1 MKLITSKATLFT
13 VVMAAALVAALACGR
28 NDPASPTPDAV
39 PTVAAQAEPETP
51 VSDEGMASPS
61 PETPVS
67 DEGMASPSPETPVS
81 DDGTAQPA
89 ANQFEA
95 SLAGDDK
102 QKFQSLPPEFQDALR
117 QAYDAEGASAAV
129 RYLRGLPDDTLP
141 IAEVLEPHALGWF
154 DALQPQDQRY
164 MLLEAYPAAYDHA
177 GPEWIDFA
185 FEFERMVGVAFDNR
199 GVRLP
204 PVEEALS
211 ADALAKLDALEN
223 PIMSRVFRIV
233 WNESKPLPEDVDDA
247 IARLQANLLAAPA
260 DLPSLEELGLSA
272 EASRQFSELPTDMQ
286 DWLWKTVA
294 NAILSFGRQEW
305 PYWPVEDE
313 YIRTLSTPA
322 AREAWDRGIEP
333 RGVYV
338 HGPSTFACLGGP
350 GHWPDAV
357 AARMPQGIEDLPVV
371 YLPPYQDVLSPDAL
385 GRLDTLDANLKAVFE
400 NMWNW
405 TNPVAP
411 ADVLCDITKFERGIM
426 DIPVTS
432 APAAEDLL
440 SDDGLALYRQ
450 LGDDGREW
458 IDEGIAQALLGGLV
472 VIRGEEG
479 SLPQHVWSFD
489 TPPEDFLDAVAV
501 YVEESLEIMFAA
513 GPGPSS
519 RAADPP
525 TQQEGTDDLPPA
537 IQILSPEYQEAYRL
551 LPNGKWAQRY
561 FATFFRG
568 FDYQEWLVM
577 SETPP
582 DILDIS
588 HELDRG
594 TEWKLTRILR
604 DDEEQEWFVRRIGE
618 LDADAARSFEATQS
632 EEDRMDILRTL
643 FEEGRKDREIQD
655 IIVEWEMRL
664 EGLEGDELA
673 RQLEFHRDWVKHLYD
688 LSALSPKEG
697 RVRVHELTVCDLLA
711 WFVIDGRPSDAGS
724 WRAGCD
730 IGERVSVAKQ
740 ALERRGGQPIMD
752 EEGFRELVESHERFL
767 RGEFDTPQDPPTLD
781 S

>member
-1 MKLITSKATLFT
+1 MKLITLKAMLFT

-28 NDPASPTPDAV
+28 NDPASPTPDAA
-39 PTVAAQAEPETP
+39 PTVAAQAEPATP

-61 PETPVS
+61 PETL
-67 DEGMASPSPETPVS
+67 VS

-129 RYLRGLPDDTLP
+129 QYLRGLPDDTLP

-223 PIMSRVFRIV
+223 PIMSRVFSIV

-322 AREAWDRGIEP
+322 AREAWDRGIWP

-338 HGPSTFACLGGP
+338 HGPSTFACLDGP

-537 IQILSPEYQEAYRL
+537 VRILPPEYHRAYRL
-551 LPNGKWAQRY
+551 LPTEGPWTRKYIAG
-561 FATFFRG
+561 FLDG
-568 FDYQEWLVM
+568 FDYEEW
-577 SETPP
+577 
-582 DILDIS
+582 
-588 HELDRG
+588 
-594 TEWKLTRILR
+594 
-604 DDEEQEWFVRRIGE
+604 EQLPW
-618 LDADAARSFEATQS
+618 DDAAQ
-632 EEDRMDILRTL
+632 
-643 FEEGRKDREIQD
+643 
-655 IIVEWEMRL
+655 
-664 EGLEGDELA
+664 
-673 RQLEFHRDWVKHLYD
+673 
-688 LSALSPKEG
+688 
-697 RVRVHELTVCDLLA
+697 
-711 WFVIDGRPSDAGS
+711 
-724 WRAGCD
+724 
-730 IGERVSVAKQ
+730 GEYQ
-740 ALERRGGQPIMD
+740 
-752 EEGFRELVESHERFL
+752 
-767 RGEFDTPQDPPTLD
+767 PTLD
-781 S
+781 DQAEVTEIIPMLRVAERDPDAEAWILAKVEAFAPEAAAQLRSVEDISARVEVFRKLVEVDGFDWEVKALSIAWGGKVAGQPDDFMARLIELQRADYEYQTDVSISWKQRLLDGNKADVCNLLLGLVLGGEYPQSVIIGGASWCDIDVAIELAEEALLANDGQPAMSEDEVREWMEFDAE

>member
-1 MKLITSKATLFT
+1 MKRIEKTLFT
-13 VVMAAALVAALACGR
+13 IIAVVAATTILAFVVGCGSESPAAAPTEVAASPVQSPVVAST
-28 NDPASPTPDAV
+28 PPPTASPV
-39 PTVAAQAEPETP
+39 PENE
-51 VSDEGMASPS
+51 
-61 PETPVS
+61 
-67 DEGMASPSPETPVS
+67 
-81 DDGTAQPA
+81 
-89 ANQFEA
+89 FEA

-129 RYLRGLPDDTLP
+129 QYLRGLPDDTLP
-141 IAEVLEPHALGWF
+141 ISEVLEPPAGGWF

-247 IARLQANLLAAPA
+247 IARLQSNLLAAPA

-272 EASRQFSELPTDMQ
+272 EASRQFSDLPTDMQ

-294 NAILSFGRQEW
+294 NYILSFGRQEW

-322 AREAWDRGIEP
+322 AKETFDRGIWP

-338 HGPSTFACLGGP
+338 HGPSTFACLDGP

-371 YLPPYQDVLSPDAL
+371 YLPPYQDVLSSDAL
-385 GRLDTLDANLKAVFE
+385 GRLNTLDANLKAVFE

-472 VIRGEEG
+472 VILGEEG

-489 TPPEDFLDAVAV
+489 TPPEDFLDAVAAS
-501 YVEESLEIMFAA
+501 VEERIEIMFAA

-525 TQQEGTDDLPPA
+525 AQQEGTDDLPPA

-618 LDADAARSFEATQS
+618 LDADAARSFVATQS

-643 FEEGRKDREIQD
+643 FEEGKKDREIQD

-664 EGLEGDELA
+664 EGLEGEELA
-673 RQLEFHRDWVKHLYD
+673 RQLEFHRDWVKHLYE

-767 RGEFDTPQDPPTLD
+767 RGEFDPPQDPPTLD

>member
-1 MKLITSKATLFT
+1 MKRIEKTTFIAAVAATTILAFA
-13 VVMAAALVAALACGR
+13 VGCGSESPAAAPTEVAASPVPSPVVAST
-28 NDPASPTPDAV
+28 PPPTASPV
-39 PTVAAQAEPETP
+39 PE
-51 VSDEGMASPS
+51 DE
-61 PETPVS
+61 
-67 DEGMASPSPETPVS
+67 
-81 DDGTAQPA
+81 
-89 ANQFEA
+89 FEA
-95 SLAGDDK
+95 SLAAADK
-102 QKFQSLPPEFQDALR
+102 QKFQSLPSEFQDALR
-117 QAYDAEGASAAV
+117 QANDAEGAAAAV
-129 RYLRGLPDDTLP
+129 QYLRGLPDDTLP

-154 DALQPQDQRY
+154 DALQPQDQHY

-223 PIMSRVFRIV
+223 PIMSRVFHLV
-233 WNESKPLPEDVDDA
+233 WNGSKPLPEDVDDT

-294 NAILSFGRQEW
+294 NYILSFGRQEW

-322 AREAWDRGIEP
+322 AKEAFDRGIWP
-333 RGVYV
+333 RGVYL
-338 HGPSTFACLGGP
+338 HGPSTFACLDRP
-350 GHWPDAV
+350 SHWPDAV
-357 AARMPQGIEDLPVV
+357 AARMPEGIEDLPVV

-411 ADVLCDITKFERGIM
+411 VNVLCDITKLERGIM

-450 LGDDGREW
+450 LSDSSREW

-479 SLPQHVWSFD
+479 SLSAHVWSFD
-489 TPPEDFLDAVAV
+489 TPPEDFIAAVGV
-501 YVEESLEIMFAA
+501 YVEESIEIMFAA

-525 TQQEGTDDLPPA
+525 AQQEGTDDLPPA
-537 IQILSPEYQEAYRL
+537 IQILAPEYQEAYRL
-551 LPNGKWAQRY
+551 LPDGEWARKFHAWQFDYPQPSEWAAMDDTPPASPESPPELGAAAEFRLTQVLRDEDMQGWLLGKIQELDVGSAQEFEAANTEAERLGVFKRMVENELITPRMLEIEIVSEWQYRLFGHLTEEEIERTLDMERLHIETTVALGRLSWKERIARTVENRVCEFLMWDVVGEHDLGLVITDGECDVDAVVRHAQR
-561 FATFFRG
+561 
-568 FDYQEWLVM
+568 
-577 SETPP
+577 
-582 DILDIS
+582 
-588 HELDRG
+588 
-594 TEWKLTRILR
+594 
-604 DDEEQEWFVRRIGE
+604 
-618 LDADAARSFEATQS
+618 
-632 EEDRMDILRTL
+632 
-643 FEEGRKDREIQD
+643 
-655 IIVEWEMRL
+655 
-664 EGLEGDELA
+664 
-673 RQLEFHRDWVKHLYD
+673 
-688 LSALSPKEG
+688 
-697 RVRVHELTVCDLLA
+697 
-711 WFVIDGRPSDAGS
+711 
-724 WRAGCD
+724 
-730 IGERVSVAKQ
+730 
-740 ALERRGGQPIMD
+740 ALEAGGGHPIPT
-752 EEGFRELVESHERFL
+752 EEEYRERVESHERFL
-767 RGEFDTPQDPPTLD
+767 QGEFDPPQDPPTLD